1 MINEK
6 SPYYYNKEIFE
17 KYNEM
22 DYHKMLKPS
31 AFLNF
36 LQDVATIAADKGG
49 FGYNEVYP
57 KNLGWFLLKYHMEFN
72 NYPQNIENLLIKTE
86 ARGYNKLFAH
96 RDFDIYNNDNHEL
109 IGRVISYWALVN
121 FKDKSMAM
129 PCDIF
134 PDKFEKVEK
143 REDDLTFLKVH
154 PLDRIDYSQEFKVRY
169 DDIDVNKHVN
179 NMNYIVW
186 AFEALPK
193 EFRDSYKLKILD
205 MVYKKEIQY
214 GNTVLSE
221 VQIDDNIVKISVKNK
236 NSNEELCAIQAEFDK
251 FEM

>member
-1 MINEK
+1 
-6 SPYYYNKEIFE
+6 
-17 KYNEM
+17 
-22 DYHKMLKPS
+22 
-31 AFLNF
+31 
-36 LQDVATIAADKGG
+36 
-49 FGYNEVYP
+49 
-57 KNLGWFLLKYHMEFN
+57 
-72 NYPQNIENLLIKTE
+72 
-86 ARGYNKLFAH
+86 
-96 RDFDIYNNDNHEL
+96 
-109 IGRVISYWALVN
+109 
-121 FKDKSMAM
+121 M

-134 PDKFEKVEK
+134 PDKFEKDEK
-143 REDDLTFLKVH
+143 REDDLNFLKVH

-193 EFRDSYKLKILD
+193 EFRDNYKLKILD

>member
-6 SPYYYNKEIFE
+6 SPYYYNKEIFVR
-17 KYNEM
+17 YSEM

-72 NYPQNIENLLIKTE
+72 NYPQNIENILIKTE

-96 RDFDIYNNDNHEL
+96 RDFDIYNKENSEL
-109 IGRVISYWALVN
+109 IGRVISYWTLVN
-121 FKDKSMAM
+121 FVDKSMHS
-129 PCDIF
+129 PNEIF
-134 PDKFEKVEK
+134 PDKFAKVEK
-143 REDDLTFLKVH
+143 REDDLNFLKVH
-154 PLDRIDYSQEFKVRY
+154 TPERIDYVSEFKVRY
-169 DDIDVNKHVN
+169 DDIDVNMHVN

-193 EFRDSYKLKILD
+193 EFRDSYKLKMLD

-221 VQIDDNIVKISVKNK
+221 VQLDENKANISLKNK
-236 NSNEELCAIQAEFDK
+236 STGEELCLISAL
-251 FEM
+251 FENF